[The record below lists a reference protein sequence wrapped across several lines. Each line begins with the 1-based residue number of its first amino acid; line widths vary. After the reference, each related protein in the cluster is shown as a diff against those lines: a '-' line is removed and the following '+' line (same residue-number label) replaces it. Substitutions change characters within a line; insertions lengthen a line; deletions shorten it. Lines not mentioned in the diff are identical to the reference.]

1 MWCTPSCELA
11 VMSCYYSLATIP
23 KKKIVLGIPSLDG
36 ATELGTFDKYILPKI
51 CKPFCLPTSSSL
63 ERISVET
70 WSHSMSLIGHKALH
84 LDLLKL

>member
-1 MWCTPSCELA
+1 
-11 VMSCYYSLATIP
+11 
-23 KKKIVLGIPSLDG
+23 
-36 ATELGTFDKYILPKI
+36 LPKI